1 MLLRFPR
8 NAASLFFITA
18 VGTTLFIGELST
30 SKAAS
35 DVQFNTDVLDL
46 KDRSNID
53 LSQFSRKGFILPGAY
68 TLAID
73 LNANTLPERQIH
85 FYPAENNVN
94 ESVACI
100 SPEMVEQFGLKET
113 TLASLTWWHNQQ
125 CLNLDSIKG
134 MEARGDLGKS
144 ALFVSI
150 PQAYLE
156 YNSPYW
162 DPPARWEEGITGALF
177 DYNLSLQTLQQNG
190 AGGGSGT
197 NLSGNGTTGANF
209 DAWRVRADWQS
220 RYDRRSGNN
229 HESGTRSWDWSRFYA
244 YRALSKLGARF
255 IMGED
260 YLSSAIF
267 DSFRFTGL
275 SLVSDDN
282 MLPPNLRG
290 YAPEVSGVAKSN
302 AKITISQQGRII
314 KEVQVA
320 AGPYRIQDLDSGV
333 SGNLDVRVE
342 EQDGS
347 VKQYQVSTA
356 TIPYLTRPGQVRF
369 KTAVGKPSDWKH
381 RVDGPMFATGELSW
395 GVSNGWSLYG
405 GGIGG
410 EDYNAL
416 SVGVGRDLL
425 AFGAISS
432 DVTLSQAKVPA
443 QDTQRGGSYRL
454 SYAKRFDQTGSQVT
468 FAGYRFSDSGFRSMA
483 EYLDARDGDIT
494 AGRSKEMY
502 TISLNQQF
510 ESLNLTA
517 YVNYNHQTYWNQPA
531 NDRYD
536 FSLSRYFDLGRF
548 RNLSLS
554 MTAYRNKFN
563 NTHDDGMY
571 MSLSLPW
578 GASGTVSYNGSYA
591 RGDNRQSVSYYSRVG
606 DADSYQVSTGVA
618 RQGADLSGYYTH
630 NGTLAQV
637 NTSASYREGQYSALG
652 VSMQGG
658 ATLTPKG
665 GALHR
670 SNIMGGTRML
680 VDTDGVAGVPVG
692 GYGNPV
698 YTNRYGNAVVSDVS
712 SYYRNSVRINL
723 DKLADNVEASQS
735 VVQGTLTEGAI
746 GYRKFKVISGEK
758 AMAVIR
764 LADGSAPPFG
774 ATVLNIKNQETGIV
788 NDDGSVYLSGINAGD
803 SMTVRWNNAEQCK
816 ISLPKNLPENTM
828 NNLLLPCEEIA
839 SL

>member
-156 YNSPYW
+156 YSSPYW

-454 SYAKRFDQTGSQVT
+454 SYAKRFDQTGSQVA

>member
-156 YNSPYW
+156 YSSPYW

-816 ISLPKNLPENTM
+816 ISLPKNLPENMM

>member
-1 MLLRFPR
+1 M
-8 NAASLFFITA
+8 
-18 VGTTLFIGELST
+18 
-30 SKAAS
+30 
-35 DVQFNTDVLDL
+35 QFNTDVLDL

-156 YNSPYW
+156 YSSPYW

-190 AGGGSGT
+190 AGEGSGT

-356 TIPYLTRPGQVRF
+356 TIPYLTRPGQVRL
-369 KTAVGKPSDWKH
+369 KPPWAS
-381 RVDGPMFATGELSW
+381 PQ
-395 GVSNGWSLYG
+395 
-405 GGIGG
+405 IG
-410 EDYNAL
+410 
-416 SVGVGRDLL
+416 S
-425 AFGAISS
+425 
-432 DVTLSQAKVPA
+432 
-443 QDTQRGGSYRL
+443 
-454 SYAKRFDQTGSQVT
+454 
-468 FAGYRFSDSGFRSMA
+468 
-483 EYLDARDGDIT
+483 
-494 AGRSKEMY
+494 
-502 TISLNQQF
+502 
-510 ESLNLTA
+510 
-517 YVNYNHQTYWNQPA
+517 
-531 NDRYD
+531 
-536 FSLSRYFDLGRF
+536 
-548 RNLSLS
+548 
-554 MTAYRNKFN
+554 
-563 NTHDDGMY
+563 
-571 MSLSLPW
+571 
-578 GASGTVSYNGSYA
+578 TVSMV
-591 RGDNRQSVSYYSRVG
+591 RCLRPVSF
-606 DADSYQVSTGVA
+606 
-618 RQGADLSGYYTH
+618 H
-630 NGTLAQV
+630 
-637 NTSASYREGQYSALG
+637 
-652 VSMQGG
+652 GG
-658 ATLTPKG
+658 
-665 GALHR
+665 
-670 SNIMGGTRML
+670 
-680 VDTDGVAGVPVG
+680 
-692 GYGNPV
+692 
-698 YTNRYGNAVVSDVS
+698 
-712 SYYRNSVRINL
+712 
-723 DKLADNVEASQS
+723 
-735 VVQGTLTEGAI
+735 
-746 GYRKFKVISGEK
+746 
-758 AMAVIR
+758 
-764 LADGSAPPFG
+764 
-774 ATVLNIKNQETGIV
+774 
-788 NDDGSVYLSGINAGD
+788 
-803 SMTVRWNNAEQCK
+803 
-816 ISLPKNLPENTM
+816 
-828 NNLLLPCEEIA
+828 
-839 SL
+839 

>member
-18 VGTTLFIGELST
+18 VGTTLFIGKLSN
-30 SKAAS
+30 SNAAS

-68 TLAID
+68 TLAIN

-85 FYPAENNVN
+85 FYPAENDVN
-94 ESVACI
+94 ETVACI

-113 TLASLTWWHNQQ
+113 ALAGLTWWHNKQ

-156 YNSPYW
+156 YSSPYW

-177 DYNLSLQTLQQNG
+177 DYNLSLQSLQQNG

-209 DAWRVRADWQS
+209 DAWRVRADWQA

-267 DSFRFTGL
+267 DSFRFTGF

-290 YAPEVSGVAKSN
+290 YAPEVSGVANSN
-302 AKITISQQGRII
+302 ARITISQQGRII

-320 AGPYRIQDLDSGV
+320 AGPYRIQDLDSAV

-356 TIPYLTRPGQVRF
+356 TIPYLTRPGQMRF

-432 DVTLSQAKVPA
+432 DVTMSQAKVPA

-483 EYLDARDGDIT
+483 EYLDSLDGDIT

-517 YVNYNHQTYWNQPA
+517 YLNYNHQTYWNQPA

-536 FSLSRYFDLGRF
+536 LSLSRYFDLGRF

-554 MTAYRNKFN
+554 LTAYRNKFN
-563 NTHDDGMY
+563 NTNDDGMY

-591 RGDNRQSVSYYSRVG
+591 KGDNRQSASYYSRVG
-606 DADSYQVSTGVA
+606 ESDSYQVSAGVA

-816 ISLPKNLPENTM
+816 ISLPKNLPENMM